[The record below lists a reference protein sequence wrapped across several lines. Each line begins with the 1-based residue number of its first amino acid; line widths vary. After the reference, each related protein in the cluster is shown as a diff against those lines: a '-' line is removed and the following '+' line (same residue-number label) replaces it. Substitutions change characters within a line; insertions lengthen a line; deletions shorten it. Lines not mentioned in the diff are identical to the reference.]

1 MSRAQS
7 VSTDS
12 ATERATDYAS
22 DIEKFQQQQQDP
34 IFADAPTAE
43 TTAAAAT
50 ASSDIEKNAG
60 GDKPAGPP
68 GGEFPDGGRE
78 AWLVVAGG
86 WCALF
91 CTFGLINCVGVF
103 QNYYLTEYLPT
114 YNVSTLSWITSSQ
127 LFFMV
132 FCGTVFGRI
141 FDNHGPRWILW
152 GGSLV
157 YVFGLM
163 MLSLSTEYYQI
174 FLAQSVVSSIGSS
187 AVFNCSIN
195 CLSTWFRRKSAVAFG
210 IMVSGS
216 SFGGVVLPILIN
228 YLIPRYGFP
237 WAIRI
242 VAFMFMGLLTIA
254 CLTIKSRLPPRPSK
268 FVLMEYVHS
277 FTDPTFAITAIGF
290 FFFMWSMFLPFN
302 FVILQARTAG
312 VSETLLPYL
321 LPILNAVS
329 IFGRVLPG
337 MAADKWGRFNVMIAI
352 MFISA
357 IVCLAVWI
365 PVNTVG
371 GILAFVIIFG
381 FSSGGFIS
389 LAPTLVVQISEI
401 RQIGTRIG
409 MAYAIQSFGAL
420 TGSPIGGAIVNSE
433 GGKYIGLQ
441 LFCGITMLVAVV
453 LVSIGR
459 WKQAGFKLVKV

>member
-1 MSRAQS
+1 MSRSQS
-7 VSTDS
+7 LSTDS
-12 ATERATDYAS
+12 ATEKATDYAS
-22 DIEKFQQQQQDP
+22 DGDKLNQHEPLQAPMGQDA
-34 IFADAPTAE
+34 ITAAPT
-43 TTAAAAT
+43 
-50 ASSDIEKNAG
+50 SPPDVEKNAG
-60 GDKPAGPP
+60 GDKPAGMAA
-68 GGEFPDGGRE
+68 EDFPDGGME
-78 AWLVVAGG
+78 AWLVVGGG

-103 QNYYLTEYLPT
+103 QNYYLTEYLT
-114 YNVSTLSWITSSQ
+114 SYNVSTLSWITSSQ
-127 LFFMV
+127 VFFMV
-132 FCGTVFGRI
+132 FFGTVFGRV
-141 FDNHGPRWILW
+141 FDNHGPRWLLW
-152 GGSLV
+152 GGMIV

-163 MLSLSTEYYQI
+163 MLSLATEYYQI

-187 AVFNCSIN
+187 AVFNTSIN
-195 CLSTWFRRKSAVAFG
+195 CLSTWFRKKSAVAFG

-216 SFGGVVLPILIN
+216 SFGGVVLPILVN

-242 VAFMFMGLLTIA
+242 MAFMFLGLLTIA
-254 CLTIKSRLPPRPSK
+254 CLTVKSRLPPRPK
-268 FVLMEYVHS
+268 PFVFMEYVHS
-277 FTDPTFAITAIGF
+277 MADPTFAITSIGF

-302 FVILQARTAG
+302 FVILQARAAG
-312 VSETLLPYL
+312 VSETLTPYL

-337 MAADKWGRFNVMIAI
+337 MAADKWGRFNVMITI
-352 MFISA
+352 MALSA
-357 IVCLAVWI
+357 IICLAVWI

-389 LAPTLVVQISEI
+389 LAPTLIAQISEI

-409 MAYAIQSFGAL
+409 MAYAVQSFGAL
-420 TGSPIGGAIVNSE
+420 TGSPIGGAIVSSQH
-433 GGKYIGLQ
+433 GKYIGLQ
-441 LFCGITMLVAVV
+441 LFCGLTMIVAVV

-459 WKQAGFKLVKV
+459 WRQAGFKLTKI